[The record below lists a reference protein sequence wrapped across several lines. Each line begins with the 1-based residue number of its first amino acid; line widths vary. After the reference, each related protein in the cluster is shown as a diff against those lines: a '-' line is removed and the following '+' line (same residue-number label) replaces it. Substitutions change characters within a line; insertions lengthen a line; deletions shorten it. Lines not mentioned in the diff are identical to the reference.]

1 MFYLMFNQMKKK
13 IFSPLLFMALT
24 LAVSSLFVSCKDY
37 DDDIDSLRLDQTDL
51 LSKLTSLETSVN
63 GQLSSLT
70 ASLSS
75 VQTTANDALAKAN
88 QAGTDITKLQGSVD
102 EVANTAKKAGEAAA
116 EAKTAAEVA
125 NSAAGNAQGTADAAK
140 EAAKVA
146 KEAADAAAAAAQAA
160 MTKANEAFEK
170 AQQAADNSTAV
181 EALNKANSALSQIS
195 ELNEKIGGLEALK
208 GKVSTLESQIQACA
222 SKEALNTLKGQVEAY
237 QKVFD
242 TLFVMAT
249 NVELF
254 ATWQGRNIFAN
265 ELDLSLLFGNVA
277 ATANFGDDE
286 AYTAASPVAVFNEG
300 DAITPNQGII
310 IRVNPTNA
318 DLLSW
323 SEDGKSAVRSI
334 HFINS
339 KGENLDRFIKVTSIE
354 RYEKSGELL
363 SRPAGDD
370 WAATRAGG
378 YTNTGL
384 WKLGIALQED
394 VDFDAFERACRTDYT
409 NGHEKVLFAVTFC
422 NTYYENSDRYV
433 ASTFDLTFDTEAYK
447 PANSLY
453 YTVNDI
459 SVSNLKNRVARGNN
473 VMNYAQAENLL
484 TDYDI
489 HEYAWK
495 DKPYAAKSES
505 TIKDDMSDIRVYNDL
520 LKVELNEPFT
530 VKLNE
535 PAAAYYY
542 VVLDKDY
549 AIGSAPSEWVAWNKY
564 AQTMK
569 GLNVVKKADES
580 LDIVISDEE
589 AKGDIVGF
597 RVFAVNCDGTLL
609 DPDGKAFY
617 VQVNNDVV
625 NATVDVDVTA
635 RAGGWESY
643 GIAEIP
649 NAAFKDFYGKCDD
662 QFYWKDFEDLYKQN
676 SIDGATI
683 FCALLKSDQKG
694 ANGQWQTATNW
705 KDAKYVLVQLN
716 DAARFLD
723 GATFKVVMNAERTN
737 SGVAKLVNQLAINVT
752 KKMPTAE
759 DTPANFK
766 TNQTTLNGTLFTAR
780 MTPDNNDWKTLTT
793 NGHLDLTSAVN
804 NLNDTHYTWVF
815 ENAKYV
821 GDKVEDYTIGYDATG
836 SYSMVVNRDFVD
848 SKTLHKTTAT
858 YTHENISLTKK
869 NMDWVVADYV
879 VTVWEGNTIFGCP
892 LHGLFGDKEVMT
904 YDWDKPAN
912 AKITYGATDV
922 TFASTTIKATN
933 QYDNTTY
940 GGTAWY
946 NFVYDKDYRIDN
958 NFFTQQVEAHLYSD
972 IAKEETKDEYFSVE
986 IDRTS
991 GLSFKF
997 IPNSN
1002 STNPT
1007 GPVKST
1013 LRITIYDV
1021 FGHGRNIDLGF
1032 TVNKR

>member
-1 MFYLMFNQMKKK
+1 MFNQMKKK

-195 ELNEKIGGLEALK
+195 GLNEKIGGLEALK

-323 SEDGKSAVRSI
+323 SEDGKSAVQSI

-363 SRPAGDD
+363 SRPAYED

-378 YTNTGL
+378 STNTGL

-433 ASTFDLTFDTEAYK
+433 ASTFDLTFDTEAYE
-447 PANSLY
+447 PAKSLY

-459 SVSNLKNRVARGNN
+459 SVSKLKNRVARGDNE
-473 VMNYAQAENLL
+473 NYAQAENGL
-484 TDYDI
+484 TDNDI

-495 DKPYAAKSES
+495 NKPYAAKSES
-505 TIKDDMSDIRVYNDL
+505 TIEDDMNDIRVYNDL

-625 NATVDVDVTA
+625 NATVNVDVTA
-635 RAGGWESY
+635 RAGDWASY

-649 NAAFKDFYGKCDD
+649 NAAFKDFSGSYSEYFTWD
-662 QFYWKDFEDLYKQN
+662 DFEDLYKQN
-676 SIDGATI
+676 STAGALI
-683 FCALLKSDQKG
+683 YCILLKSNEKD
-694 ANGQWQTATNW
+694 AYGQWQTATNW
-705 KDAKYVLVQLN
+705 KDAKYVLVKLN
-716 DAARFLD
+716 DAAKFLD
-723 GATFKVVMNAERTN
+723 GATFNVVMNAERTN
-737 SGVAKLVNQLAINVT
+737 PGVAKLVNQLAINVT

-766 TNQTTLNGTLFTAR
+766 TNQTTQNGTLFTAR
-780 MTPDNNDWKTLTT
+780 MTPDNNDWKTLTA

-804 NLNDTHYTWVF
+804 NLNDIHYTWVF

-821 GDKVEDYTIGYDATG
+821 GDKVEDYTIGYNATG
-836 SYSMVVNRDFVD
+836 NYSMVVNRDFVD

-858 YTHENISLTKK
+858 YTHKNISLTKK

-879 VTVWEGNTIFGCP
+879 VTIWEGNTIFGCP
-892 LHGLFGDKEVMT
+892 LDDAVMT
-904 YDWDKPAN
+904 YAWVKPAD
-912 AKITYGATDV
+912 AKITYGAADGV
-922 TFASTTIKATN
+922 FASTTIKATN
-933 QYDNTTY
+933 SYDSTY
-940 GGTAWY
+940 GGTNWY
-946 NFVYDKDYRIDN
+946 KYVYDRNYKINN

-972 IAKEETKDEYFSVE
+972 ITKEETKDEYFSVE

-1007 GPVKST
+1007 GAVAST

>member
-195 ELNEKIGGLEALK
+195 GLNEKIGGLEALK

-363 SRPAGDD
+363 SRPAGDG

-433 ASTFDLTFDTEAYK
+433 ASTFDLTFDTKAYK

-459 SVSNLKNRVARGNN
+459 SVSNLKNRVARGDNE
-473 VMNYAQAENLL
+473 NYAQAENGL
-484 TDYDI
+484 TDNDI

-495 DKPYAAKSES
+495 NKPYAAKSES
-505 TIKDDMSDIRVYNDL
+505 TIEDDMDDIRVYNDL

-625 NATVDVDVTA
+625 NATVNVDVTA
-635 RAGGWESY
+635 RAGDWASY

-649 NAAFKDFYGKCDD
+649 NAAFKDFSGSYSEYFTWD
-662 QFYWKDFEDLYKQN
+662 DFEDLYKQN
-676 SIDGATI
+676 STAGALI
-683 FCALLKSDQKG
+683 SCILLKSNEKD
-694 ANGQWQTATNW
+694 AYGQWQTATNW
-705 KDAKYVLVQLN
+705 KDAKYVLVKLN
-716 DAARFLD
+716 DAAKFLD
-723 GATFKVVMNAERTN
+723 GATFNVVMNAERTN

-766 TNQTTLNGTLFTAR
+766 TNQTTQNGTLFTAR
-780 MTPDNNDWKTLTT
+780 MTPDNNDWKTLTA

-804 NLNDTHYTWVF
+804 NLNDIHYTWVF

-821 GDKVEDYTIGYDATG
+821 GDKVEDYTIGYNATG
-836 SYSMVVNRDFVD
+836 NYSMVVNRDFVD

-858 YTHENISLTKK
+858 YTHKNISLTKK

-879 VTVWEGNTIFGCP
+879 VTIWEGNTIFGCP
-892 LHGLFGDKEVMT
+892 LDDAVMT
-904 YDWDKPAN
+904 YAWVKPAD
-912 AKITYGATDV
+912 AKITYGAGGV
-922 TFASTTIKATN
+922 FASTTIKATN
-933 QYDNTTY
+933 SYDSTY
-940 GGTAWY
+940 GGTNWY
-946 NFVYDKDYRIDN
+946 KYVYDRNYKINN

-972 IAKEETKDEYFSVE
+972 ITKEETKDEYFSVE

-1007 GPVKST
+1007 GAVAST

>member
-363 SRPAGDD
+363 SRPAWDG

-433 ASTFDLTFDTEAYK
+433 ASTFDLTFDTKAYK

-459 SVSNLKNRVARGNN
+459 SVSNLKNRVARGDNE
-473 VMNYAQAENLL
+473 NYAQAENGL

-505 TIKDDMSDIRVYNDL
+505 TIKDDMSDVRVDRAL

-625 NATVDVDVTA
+625 NATVNVDVTA
-635 RAGGWESY
+635 RAGNWASY

-649 NAAFKDFYGKCDD
+649 NAAFKDFYGGYSD
-662 QFYWKDFEDLYKQN
+662 QFYWNDFEDLYKQN
-676 SIDGATI
+676 SKDGATI
-683 FCALLKSDQKG
+683 YCALLKSNEKDAYG
-694 ANGQWQTATNW
+694 RWQTATNW

-716 DAARFLD
+716 DAAKFLD
-723 GATFKVVMNAERTN
+723 GATFNVVMNAERTN

-766 TNQTTLNGTLFTAR
+766 TNQTTQNGTLFTAR
-780 MTPDNNDWKTLTT
+780 MTPDNNDWKTLTA

-836 SYSMVVNRDFVD
+836 NYSMVVNRDFVD

-892 LHGLFGDKEVMT
+892 LDDAVMT
-904 YDWDKPAN
+904 YAWVKPAD
-912 AKITYGATDV
+912 AKITYGATDGV
-922 TFASTTIKATN
+922 FASTTIKATN
-933 QYDNTTY
+933 SYDSTY
-940 GGTAWY
+940 GGTDWY
-946 NFVYDKDYRIDN
+946 KYVYDQNYKINN

-972 IAKEETKDEYFSVE
+972 ITKEETKDEYFSVE

-1007 GPVKST
+1007 GAVAST